1 MQLRALF
8 VVGLALSTG
17 GCVVTSTEIVRTHP
31 SARGGSPSAPSQG
44 VPGAEH
50 VVERGETL
58 YAIAFRR
65 GVDWRDLASWNGLGA
80 PYTIYPGQRLRLG
93 LMSTTRPAVADTGGA
108 RPSSSS
114 TAGPASSSQP
124 LPDSGVETRPLGDGS
139 MPAPTNPRT
148 SSSTNTTT
156 APGTTGG
163 AVSSTGTPGRA
174 STPAGTAGSPAS
186 RAGTPVATAPTTPAG
201 SGTQPVRGVPDEI
214 PAPLS
219 PAPAPLPRDE
229 NAPTST
235 VAGIRWRWPTQGE
248 IIQRYTNSDLTRQ
261 GIGIAGRSGQAV
273 VAAADGE
280 VVYSG
285 SGLRGY
291 GELIIIKHSGDFLSA
306 YGHNRKR
313 LVAEGQRVQAG
324 EPVAELGRTGTDRDK
339 LHFEIRRSGK
349 PVDPMQFL
357 PRR

>member
-1 MQLRALF
+1 MHLRVLLVIALTLF
-8 VVGLALSTG
+8 GS
-17 GCVVTSTEIVRTHP
+17 GCVVTSSEIVRTHP
-31 SARGGSPSAPSQG
+31 SAAGRAPSAAQG
-44 VPGAEH
+44 SPGAEH
-50 VVERGETL
+50 VVVRGETL

-65 GVDWRDLASWNGLGA
+65 GVDWRDLASWNRLAA

-93 LMSTTRPAVADTGGA
+93 LMSTTRPAVAVADTAPRG
-108 RPSSSS
+108 PS
-114 TAGPASSSQP
+114 AAPATPSRDPDTP
-124 LPDSGVETRPLGDGS
+124 LASGSVETRPLGDGS
-139 MPAPTNPRT
+139 SPPPSTSPRVDAPRT
-148 SSSTNTTT
+148 PPVASAPPAT
-156 APGTTGG
+156 AG
-163 AVSSTGTPGRA
+163 TGTV
-174 STPAGTAGSPAS
+174 AGAAATGSPAE
-186 RAGTPVATAPTTPAG
+186 
-201 SGTQPVRGVPDEI
+201 PVRGVPDEI
-214 PAPLS
+214 PAPLT
-219 PAPAPLPRDE
+219 PAPTPLPRDE
-229 NAPTST
+229 NAPTAT

-324 EPVAELGRTGTDRDK
+324 EPIAELGRTGTDRDK

-349 PVDPMQFL
+349 PVDPLQFM
-357 PRR
+357 PKR